1 MSRTIDEKVV
11 EMRFDNRD
19 FERNVSQSMS
29 TLDKLKSALNFDGAA
44 NAFSGISAAA
54 NKLDFSSLGGAIE
67 GVGEKF
73 SALETIAVGALLN
86 IGNKVSDLA
95 MKTVKELTLDQVT
108 AGFEKYADKTKSVQT
123 IIAATGKEIGEVSDQ
138 LDRLMWYTDE
148 TSYSFQDM
156 VSNISKFTSNGIEL
170 DQAVTAMEGI
180 SNWAAISGQGKNEAG
195 RVMYNLSQAL
205 SMGSVKLQDW
215 KSIELANMA
224 TEEFRK
230 MAIEAGVAKKALAE
244 FEDEQTGEKFYATYH
259 LADPMDEF
267 SEKIADV
274 EVDYLNFRETLKEEW
289 FNKDVLIEVLNYYG
303 EFADKL
309 SQTYDDINSKE
320 GIDVTTSQLIKM
332 TEQFKAGTLDMDQAM
347 AITGK
352 TADELSEILTE
363 LGKDEYNLGRK
374 AFAAAQEARTFQ
386 DAIDATKDAVST
398 QFMRTFE
405 LLFGNYEE
413 AKVLWT
419 DLANELWEIFA
430 GPISDM
436 NDMLSAWKNLKI
448 GGREDFIEGIKNI
461 YRAVRSVT
469 DPISEAW
476 ETIFPPMTFK
486 QLGDLIARF
495 KNFTDS
501 LILTEDKME
510 FLSERFEMIF
520 GAVRK
525 VAVGF
530 KSLIDIGAD
539 FVKTFSVGLFGGTKG
554 FLTGF
559 SNVAEQI
566 GKYVEN
572 VTYAVA
578 RIKSAREDYENGAL
592 EAYSY
597 IQENE
602 KRYGLLL
609 KIADVLDKMKESVGV
624 LGALAGRFV
633 NIDDYLLNFGEAG
646 GGIAGIINVIYTRI
660 ADVVRAAEDLVHIW
674 TGEDISKWV
683 DPIMKGFREFEKE
696 IERIQSDGWFDKIK
710 EDLAGV
716 AKAFSETFGPGFK
729 ETFKYVFDALKYIAE
744 DWIGSFSG
752 LIGEGSIS
760 LEGFFRTIDDGLL
773 SIQNFIRT
781 NETLA
786 SVMGGIKEAIKM
798 IADFAKNFLSI
809 RQVIDTYQ
817 AAGGGISGV
826 LAVINDK
833 LGQIFKL
840 IGDLVKRYTGLDLT
854 SVGKGIMLV
863 IGTIEEAVI
872 RLADKIATL
881 LGWKNNPF
889 HEFLESSESTFGKL
903 QALIGKFT
911 NVDVGGIGALGEKLK
926 GVFAPLGGIFAGF
939 GKVLGGV
946 WAVVQA
952 TIPLIGE
959 ALSWFGDLLVNL
971 AEKIKGMTF
980 GDILS
985 IIKIILTI
993 KKIATWQ
1000 KLFGGVS
1007 DTLDKLGDVLK
1018 TWQTKLRAEAMM
1030 AIGAAILMVAG
1041 ALFAISLIPTDQ
1053 LIKSLIALVVALG
1066 ALTVSIR
1073 VITEGLSKLFSTS
1086 TGANIKAI
1094 TSFMGVLLAFGKAM
1108 VDTAVAMGIMVV
1120 AIKMLAKTEG
1130 AWTAIKQLGTVL
1142 GGIVAS
1148 LFVLGRFVQSGK
1160 IKETAKGIL
1169 EISAALG
1176 VLAIALKLMNNVKW
1190 GSIGKMAAAFRT
1202 LAGITVA
1209 IGLID
1214 RLLSQID
1221 SFEDIGKGL
1230 LYISGALAV
1239 LTGVLFAMQK
1249 MPFLDLIA
1257 SILKLNVAVL
1267 GFGVAAAAMSLFIKP
1282 VKKLMEALG
1291 EFSKVLKNVAITL
1304 GILSLIGIVL
1314 GDAAPAV
1321 AEAAV
1326 NLITSALGAVAER
1339 APEIVD
1345 YLLQI
1350 ILSIIQGL
1358 ADHSVEIVGAVVQ
1371 LVGGIIKGA
1380 REALGEGDVSLADFA
1395 IGTGLVAGLIALVVM
1410 LKKGTKKGDKVSI
1423 QDFSYAGKML
1433 IEASALLL
1441 ELGVLFTA
1449 MGWLAGATGAAGEIE
1464 KFGTFAEL
1472 IASALMGN
1480 NGGVLLLFTSLML
1493 FEGLVTKYIEKL
1505 GTTKDNLKAFGT
1517 IALMIGE
1524 VMVLLEELGLLFS
1537 GSGWLSDAMSLPEQ
1551 MAKFSEFSDAIV
1563 KALIGDGEHS
1573 GVWALL
1579 LVFVALEGILGKFLG
1594 GGGGLSLA
1602 GGSLEVFVAL
1612 AAILAEAVVLIDELG
1627 ALFAATGLAIEAIES
1642 ASGSD
1647 VIGFINTCG
1656 EFFEATSIAI
1666 GKFFGGFVNGAVKGA
1681 TEGVTEEMVN
1691 ILKGI
1696 GEVLLVMSAAEFIS
1710 GISMFTGGPIGLAV
1724 LGSELAGLAPGFK
1737 DFAEGVKDL
1746 PDNVVDKA
1754 LKSSEALGYLLDL
1767 VPKQGGLL
1775 QVLTGTQDIEK
1786 FGNGLATLGKGLKK
1800 FSTNI
1805 AGIDSNVVEN
1815 AKTAV
1820 ATIIEMATDD
1830 NLPINTGLPAFIHG
1844 TTDLEEFG
1852 KGLGHLA
1859 TGLKTYSENIEG
1871 LKSDVVANTKT
1882 AVATIIE
1889 LASGVPESTTT
1900 SWFWGLFKKEGE
1912 SGLKDF
1918 GANLEAFGGSLV
1930 AYSNTIDGVKPVLIT
1945 NTSSSI
1951 KGVVEIAQNVSKLT
1965 EDQRTNITGSGKAIA
1980 TLGENF
1986 KKYYDNVKDVDTQK
2000 VHLVNVQ
2007 LKELVDAFSGMT
2019 EDFSK
2024 NVTTFGTSIVS
2035 TLAKA
2040 IKSEVSVGIIYDAV
2054 DNLLGSMNIHM
2065 NSFINGSVKGKN
2077 GTSVY
2082 GERIIRRLII
2092 GLNNEEKRKLL
2103 SDAVAGVIDSIGVVL
2118 SDKSEGFSENGAKLL
2133 EALGA
2138 GLGDTDAIELIK
2150 QMFVDFFEG
2159 ILNDIYAK
2167 YEEFKMAGSNAVNN
2181 VVDGLKSVDVEAQAK
2196 DVGANVDK
2204 GVAKGVEENAHIVIE
2219 AVQKVGGQMIAAQM
2233 KTLEER
2239 SPSKVAER
2247 IGRYFNEG
2255 LEYGILDSIEGP
2267 VDAARD
2273 VASGAENVVRD
2284 VLGIHSKSR
2293 LMDLIGK
2300 FFDEGFASGIIE
2312 NIPMVKTAVV
2322 SLLDAV
2328 KSGAG
2333 GDQIISMIQSF
2344 GLSIPDTMASAI
2356 QEASSDPIEY
2366 GDLFGDSLF
2375 SGDLSSLSSVLGMD
2389 QMQNY
2394 LTGEFQS
2401 VFSGAGSS
2409 GLEGVSDYLNAET
2422 GEGITQEFVVDGM
2435 CGNLNTYKDYA
2446 YESYSEV
2453 AESGVDGV
2461 LDVFADKADQL
2472 GDMTIQGP
2480 TVTLVADTSQVD
2492 DALDEY
2498 AYFHGEKFDK
2508 HGELD
2513 AFLLAFDNM
2522 DDNAKLNAATQF
2534 AEHGNEDMAD
2544 YLTRRRKGLLTE
2556 GDLSDLRAARSANE
2570 AWQQAATE
2578 FSQTTKE
2585 SNDLLMARLA
2595 ETNENLL
2602 KIHEEIMAFRGDVS
2616 EFDNMQVVLDTGTLV
2631 GEMTPMIDEQLNNR
2645 SMTGGRMV
2653 HR

>member
-1 MSRTIDEKVV
+1 M
-11 EMRFDNRD
+11 F
-19 FERNVSQSMS
+19 
-29 TLDKLKSALNFDGAA
+29 
-44 NAFSGISAAA
+44 
-54 NKLDFSSLGGAIE
+54 
-67 GVGEKF
+67 
-73 SALETIAVGALLN
+73 
-86 IGNKVSDLA
+86 
-95 MKTVKELTLDQVT
+95 ELT
-108 AGFEKYADKTKSVQT
+108 EK
-123 IIAATGKEIGEVSDQ
+123 I
-138 LDRLMWYTDE
+138 R
-148 TSYSFQDM
+148 
-156 VSNISKFTSNGIEL
+156 KFT
-170 DQAVTAMEGI
+170 EG
-180 SNWAAISGQGKNEAG
+180 
-195 RVMYNLSQAL
+195 
-205 SMGSVKLQDW
+205 
-215 KSIELANMA
+215 LA
-224 TEEFRK
+224 
-230 MAIEAGVAKKALAE
+230 
-244 FEDEQTGEKFYATYH
+244 
-259 LADPMDEF
+259 
-267 SEKIADV
+267 
-274 EVDYLNFRETLKEEW
+274 
-289 FNKDVLIEVLNYYG
+289 
-303 EFADKL
+303 
-309 SQTYDDINSKE
+309 
-320 GIDVTTSQLIKM
+320 
-332 TEQFKAGTLDMDQAM
+332 
-347 AITGK
+347 
-352 TADELSEILTE
+352 
-363 LGKDEYNLGRK
+363 
-374 AFAAAQEARTFQ
+374 
-386 DAIDATKDAVST
+386 
-398 QFMRTFE
+398 
-405 LLFGNYEE
+405 
-413 AKVLWT
+413 
-419 DLANELWEIFA
+419 
-430 GPISDM
+430 
-436 NDMLSAWKNLKI
+436 
-448 GGREDFIEGIKNI
+448 
-461 YRAVRSVT
+461 
-469 DPISEAW
+469 
-476 ETIFPPMTFK
+476 
-486 QLGDLIARF
+486 
-495 KNFTDS
+495 
-501 LILTEDKME
+501 LTEDKME
-510 FLSERFEMIF
+510 FLGERFEMIF

-602 KRYGLLL
+602 KRYALLL

-660 ADVVRAAEDLVHIW
+660 ADVARAVENLVHIW
-674 TGEDISKWV
+674 TGKDIAKWV

-752 LIGEGSIS
+752 LISEGSIS

-993 KKIATWQ
+993 KQIANFQ
-1000 KLFGGVS
+1000 ELFGGVS
-1007 DTLDKLGDVLK
+1007 DTLDKLGNVLK

-1041 ALFAISLIPTDQ
+1041 ALFAISLISTDQ
-1053 LIKSLIALVVALG
+1053 LIQSLIALVVALG

-1142 GGIVAS
+1142 GGIVAA
-1148 LFVLGRFVQSGK
+1148 FIALGRLVQSGK
-1160 IKETAKGIL
+1160 IKETANGIL

-1176 VLAIALKLMNNVKW
+1176 VLAIALRLMNNVKW
-1190 GSIGKMAAAFRT
+1190 GSIGKMAAAFGT
-1202 LAGITVA
+1202 LAGISVGFVA
-1209 IGLID
+1209 LIGLID
-1214 RLLSQID
+1214 RLLFQID

-1239 LTGVLFAMQK
+1239 LTGVLYAMRE
-1249 MPFLDLIA
+1249 MPFEDLIA
-1257 SILKLNVAVL
+1257 SIGKLIVAVV

-1282 VKKLMEALG
+1282 VYVMLSVLGKFTKMLKDLAIALG
-1291 EFSKVLKNVAITL
+1291 IVSI
-1304 GILSLIGIVL
+1304 IGLVL

-1326 NLITSALGAVAER
+1326 NLITSALTAVAER
-1339 APEIVD
+1339 TPEIVD
-1345 YLLQI
+1345 ALLTI
-1350 ILSIIQGL
+1350 ILGIVQGLAEHTPEIISAIVTVIGGIIQGIRDVL
-1358 ADHSVEIVGAVVQ
+1358 AQGDISGLDVALGTGVIGG
-1371 LVGGIIKGA
+1371 LVG
-1380 REALGEGDVSLADFA
+1380 
-1395 IGTGLVAGLIALVVM
+1395 LVIY
-1410 LKKGTKKGDKVSI
+1410 LKKVKLSPGDFVKAAAV
-1423 QDFSYAGKML
+1423 
-1433 IEASALLL
+1433 
-1441 ELGVLFTA
+1441 
-1449 MGWLAGATGAAGEIE
+1449 LAGAGVLLAELGLMFAGIGQLMNNLGATDELE
-1464 KFGTFAEL
+1464 KFGEFAEGV
-1472 IASALMGN
+1472 AKALMGN
-1480 NGGVLLLFTSLML
+1480 NGGVLLLFTSLLL
-1493 FEGLVTKYIEKL
+1493 FEALMMKFGEKLGDSKDAFAAFKTLGTMIFGMTTAVAELGTLFAVIGLVIQGIEKL
-1505 GTTKDNLKAFGT
+1505 PFIRDGGVTDFIETAGEFFT
-1517 IALMIGE
+1517 AIANVFREDWGIGLMFAA
-1524 VMVLLEELGLLFS
+1524 VLGMLAIFS
-1537 GSGWLSDAMSLPEQ
+1537 KFKIDASGVEGAVGDIIVFLA
-1551 MAKFSEFSDAIV
+1551 AAVAIIDAI
-1563 KALIGDGEHS
+1563 
-1573 GVWALL
+1573 GV
-1579 LVFVALEGILGKFLG
+1579 
-1594 GGGGLSLA
+1594 
-1602 GGSLEVFVAL
+1602 
-1612 AAILAEAVVLIDELG
+1612 
-1627 ALFAATGLAIEAIES
+1627 LFAATGGIVEGINAAIGSIFGQDNGTIEAI
-1642 ASGSD
+1642 
-1647 VIGFINTCG
+1647 NKCG
-1656 EFFEATSIAI
+1656 EFFEALSIAL
-1666 GKFFGGFVNGAVKGA
+1666 GKLFGGLISGTIQGA

-1696 GEVLLVMSAAEFIS
+1696 GEVLVAMSAAEFIS

-1737 DFAEGVKDL
+1737 DFADGIKDL

-1754 LKSSEALGYLLDL
+1754 LKSSEALGYLLA
-1767 VPKQGGLL
+1767 VIPKEGGLL
-1775 QVLTGTQDIEK
+1775 QFLIGTQDIEK
-1786 FGNGLATLGKGLKK
+1786 FGNGLATLGKGLND

-1805 AGIDSNVVEN
+1805 AGIDGDVVEN

-1820 ATIIEMATDD
+1820 ATIIEMATDE
-1830 NLPINTGLPAFIHG
+1830 NLPINTGLPAFING
-1844 TTDLEEFG
+1844 TTDLEKFG
-1852 KGLGHLA
+1852 NGLGYLA

-1900 SWFWGLFKKEGE
+1900 SWFWGLFKKEEE
-1912 SGLKDF
+1912 SGLKEF

-2040 IKSEVSVGIIYDAV
+2040 IKSEVSVGVIYDAV
-2054 DNLLGSMNIHM
+2054 DNLLSSMNIHM

-2082 GERIIRRLII
+2082 GERIIQRLII

-2103 SDAVAGVIDSIGVVL
+2103 SDAVAGVIDSIGVIL

-2181 VVDGLKSVDVEAQAK
+2181 VVDGLKSVDVEAKAK

-2273 VASGAENVVRD
+2273 VASGAENAVRD

-2300 FFDEGFASGIIE
+2300 FFDEGFASGVIE
-2312 NIPMVKTAVV
+2312 NIPMVKTAVG

-2328 KSGAG
+2328 KSGVG

-2344 GLSIPDTMASAI
+2344 GLSIPDTMVSAI
-2356 QEASSDPIEY
+2356 QEASSDPVEY
-2366 GDLFGDSLF
+2366 GDLFGESLF

-2401 VFSGAGSS
+2401 MFSGAGSS

-2446 YESYSEV
+2446 YDSYSEV

-2556 GDLSDLRAARSANE
+2556 GDLSDLRAAQSANE